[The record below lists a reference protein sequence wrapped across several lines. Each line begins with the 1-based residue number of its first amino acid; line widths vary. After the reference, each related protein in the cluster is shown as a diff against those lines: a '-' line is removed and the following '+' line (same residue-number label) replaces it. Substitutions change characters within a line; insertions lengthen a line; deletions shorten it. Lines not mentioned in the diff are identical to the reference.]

1 MKRRGTYKR
10 VSLEH
15 TRQDDNQLQYEHISH
30 YPLLFTGRQHN
41 VTTIVELGF
50 MRRNKNNQQ

>member
-30 YPLLFTGRQHN
+30 YPLLFNGWQQN
-41 VTTIVELGF
+41 VTVILGVGF
-50 MRRNKNNQQ
+50 MPENKKHQQ